1 MVQKSASTR
10 PLKTALDII
19 YAGTNFQKS
28 EMRAARGRCKN
39 AGAFGGTFGKA
50 EGGLI
55 CNPSFKDQPACQIP
69 MLTRRANM

>member
-10 PLKTALDII
+10 PLKTALHII

-28 EMRAARGRCKN
+28 EMRAARRRRNN

-55 CNPSFKDQPACQIP
+55 CNPIFKDQPACQIP